1 MSLSMQLYKSKSR
14 KISGVIKYE
23 AGKDF
28 ILVQF
33 TNRKKYLYTYSS
45 AGKTSVELMKKLAT
59 ANKGLSTY
67 ISQHQ
72 PAYQNKL

>member
-1 MSLSMQLYKSKSR
+1 MSLLMQLYKSKSR

-45 AGKTSVELMKKLAT
+45 AGKISVELMKQLAA

-72 PAYQNKL
+72 PEYQSKL